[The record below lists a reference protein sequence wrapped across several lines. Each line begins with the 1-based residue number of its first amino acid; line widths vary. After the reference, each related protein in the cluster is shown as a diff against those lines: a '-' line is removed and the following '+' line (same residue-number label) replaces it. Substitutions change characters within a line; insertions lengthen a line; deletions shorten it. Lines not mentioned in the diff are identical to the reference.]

1 MSLNVP
7 ICPFNNLVVLEC
19 EQNMKRPS
27 GRNPVKAIS
36 IQKSRKHGR
45 GIIMNPLPCF
55 RSVVCFRV
63 CGFSRYGI
71 YSAPGT
77 PALLIQLSL
86 FLFGEL
92 LIRNKFLHADYLPKL
107 WRNHTIKDG
116 RLQEVND
123 HALQEGRVLRA
134 MLVYRPI
141 QASGGS
147 QEGRSSCQKSR
158 STRARIRAVPT

>member
-36 IQKSRKHGR
+36 IHKSRKHGR

-55 RSVVCFRV
+55 RSVVCCRV
-63 CGFSRYGI
+63 CRFSRYRI

-77 PALLIQLSL
+77 PALCVQLSL

-92 LIRNKFLHADYLPKL
+92 FVCDKL
-107 WRNHTIKDG
+107 FHLAPPDKNWCKDNTTG
-116 RLQEVND
+116 GELQEVPPY
-123 HALQEGRVLRA
+123 AVQEGQLSGAVL
-134 MLVYRPI
+134 VH
-141 QASGGS
+141 
-147 QEGRSSCQKSR
+147 RSLHG
-158 STRARIRAVPT
+158 